1 MYKIVYNKNTKQ
13 IVSYTMITS
22 KFVTIGI
29 GGNDLAVADVNGI
42 PARNVGQALFY
53 ENGTV
58 VVKG

>member
-13 IVSYTMITS
+13 IISYTKITS

-29 GGNDLAVADVNGI
+29 GGNDLAVADVSSI
-42 PARNVGQALFY
+42 PTHNAGKTLFY
-53 ENGTV
+53 ENGRI